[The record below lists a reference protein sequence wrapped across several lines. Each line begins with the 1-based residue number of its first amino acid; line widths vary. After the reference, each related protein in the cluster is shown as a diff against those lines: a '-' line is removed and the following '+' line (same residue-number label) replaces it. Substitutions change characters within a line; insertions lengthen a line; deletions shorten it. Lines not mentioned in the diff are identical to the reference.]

1 MCQNEIGQNENSMN
15 CSQAGISLVEVLV
28 AIVLFMIGTLTV
40 LTLTISSL
48 KANSNSH
55 AVDES
60 VNLGRMNMDR
70 LLSLDYE
77 DGQLQD
83 TNADG
88 SAGLLTVDPASA
100 DFSSVSGRYQVVWN
114 VASDV
119 PVNGTKTLSVIV
131 LWPRNGG
138 FGRVAFQTIKAE

>member
-1 MCQNEIGQNENSMN
+1 MN

-28 AIVLFMIGTLTV
+28 AIILFMIGTLTV
-40 LTLTISSL
+40 MTLTLSSL
-48 KANSNSH
+48 RANSNSH

-60 VNLGRMNMDR
+60 VNLARMNMDR

-88 SAGLLTVDPASA
+88 SAGLLTIDPAST

-138 FGRVAFQTIKAE
+138 LGQVAFQTIKAE